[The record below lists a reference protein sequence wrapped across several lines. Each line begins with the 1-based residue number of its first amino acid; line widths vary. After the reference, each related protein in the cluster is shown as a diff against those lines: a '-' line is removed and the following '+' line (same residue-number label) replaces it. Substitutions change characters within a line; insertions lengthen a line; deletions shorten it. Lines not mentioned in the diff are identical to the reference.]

1 MKIEGYRITL
11 DGTAL
16 SHDLA
21 VLAIGARF
29 FEREFTHQITLI
41 PASDGYGVLLS
52 QGVVADF
59 SFGVDVSGQVVIDPR
74 FAGFARVVADAA
86 GKR

>member
-1 MKIEGYRITL
+1 MSR
-11 DGTAL
+11 
-16 SHDLA
+16 
-21 VLAIGARF
+21 
-29 FEREFTHQITLI
+29 ERTHEITLI
-41 PASDGYGVLLS
+41 PASGYGFLPVA
-52 QGVVADF
+52 GVVADF